1 MNVITKSTRFVKEAY
16 AELGKVKWFSRQE
29 VFQST
34 ILVSIVVILVALYVG
49 VIDLILSKF
58 ISMIL
63 GG

>member
-16 AELGKVKWFSRQE
+16 AELGKVKWFSKQE

-34 ILVSIVVILVALYVG
+34 ILVAIVVILVAVYVG
-49 VIDLILSKF
+49 VIDLILSKL
-58 ISMIL
+58 ISMVL